1 MSNDETSHDTASCN
15 LLGAPAPASAR
26 ARIIALSKAWSE
38 ERAVR
43 NWNEG
48 LVGELTPELQTL
60 VECMREAEA
69 NQISALVDD
78 GLCDALLG
86 RLRQCPPAVERDW
99 IKRALIAAYAACQ
112 SQRSSMRLAF
122 GSEVD
127 AYRQAPR
134 WRWAIAPVLGVLQ
147 AVLYALSERRDAA
160 LAAPAAGALL
170 ERALLPL
177 WLPSEFA
184 EWRDQL
190 PLIGSYATELQGCCL
205 GVIRISPLHGAD
217 LVFGG
222 AVNFF
227 YDNRSRQQRLV
238 FTKRQV

>member
-1 MSNDETSHDTASCN
+1 M
-15 LLGAPAPASAR
+15 
-26 ARIIALSKAWSE
+26 
-38 ERAVR
+38 R

-69 NQISALVDD
+69 NHISALVDG

-190 PLIGSYATELQGCCL
+190 PLIGSYATELQ
-205 GVIRISPLHGAD
+205 
-217 LVFGG
+217 
-222 AVNFF
+222 
-227 YDNRSRQQRLV
+227 
-238 FTKRQV
+238 

>member
-1 MSNDETSHDTASCN
+1 MSSDVETSHDTASCN

-122 GSEVD
+122 GSEVSV
-127 AYRQAPR
+127 R
-134 WRWAIAPVLGVLQ
+134 
-147 AVLYALSERRDAA
+147 LSLRG
-160 LAAPAAGALL
+160 APAPARTTWQSPHIDSRPRKRRLEAIHDVGFCFGDLKPENVLLTGAGLASGDT
-170 ERALLPL
+170 P
-177 WLPSEFA
+177 
-184 EWRDQL
+184 
-190 PLIGSYATELQGCCL
+190 
-205 GVIRISPLHGAD
+205 
-217 LVFGG
+217 
-222 AVNFF
+222 
-227 YDNRSRQQRLV
+227 
-238 FTKRQV
+238 

>member
-1 MSNDETSHDTASCN
+1 MSSDVETSHDTASCN

-69 NQISALVDD
+69 NHISALVDG

-147 AVLYALSERRDAA
+147 AVLYAL
-160 LAAPAAGALL
+160 
-170 ERALLPL
+170 
-177 WLPSEFA
+177 
-184 EWRDQL
+184 
-190 PLIGSYATELQGCCL
+190 
-205 GVIRISPLHGAD
+205 
-217 LVFGG
+217 
-222 AVNFF
+222 
-227 YDNRSRQQRLV
+227 
-238 FTKRQV
+238 